1 MDNQATLSSDQRLA
15 LKTYVKLMR
24 ATGVVTEKMH
34 KHLLP
39 EKLTFSQFGV
49 VEALYHLGPLCQQ
62 DIGRKLLRTSGNM
75 TMVIDNLE
83 KRGLVVR
90 TNDPNDRRYKRVS
103 LTTEGARLIKNIF
116 PRHAEITN
124 RVFSTLTSQE
134 QEQLGVMLKK
144 LGTTAA

>member
-116 PRHAEITN
+116 PRHAEIAN